1 MDMNPRNARLNKKS
15 RTYEDYNVNN
25 SVDILIERLKKIRA
39 LNGDPAFFGMDNY
52 VLKRM
57 NFNKVSILT
66 RS

>member
-1 MDMNPRNARLNKKS
+1 MSPKSTRLSKRC
-15 RTYEDYNVNN
+15 RTNEAYNVNN
-25 SVDILIERLKKIRA
+25 SLDILIERLKKIRA

-57 NFNKVSILT
+57 NLTKVSILT